1 MCNKILKVRNL
12 WVESC
17 IHNFYFLLYKAVPNL
32 LSNWFWTQTIFKN
45 AIKPVFQLCFLFK
58 FWLCPGVTVEER
70 VDVYDIMF
78 KQENGEYERYSFE
91 FGPKL

>member
-1 MCNKILKVRNL
+1 MIYNTNNLKKWQKNGFQ
-12 WVESC
+12 W
-17 IHNFYFLLYKAVPNL
+17 
-32 LSNWFWTQTIFKN
+32 WWTLQ
-45 AIKPVFQLCFLFK
+45 IKFR
-58 FWLCPGVTVEER
+58 LCPGVTVEER